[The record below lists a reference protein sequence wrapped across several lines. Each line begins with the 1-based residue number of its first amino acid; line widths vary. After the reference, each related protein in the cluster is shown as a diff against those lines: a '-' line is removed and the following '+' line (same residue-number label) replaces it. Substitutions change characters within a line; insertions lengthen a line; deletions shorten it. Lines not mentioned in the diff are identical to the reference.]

1 MSQRP
6 PDDAAPAERETTVD
20 AAGVESELPPESPAA
35 PDPPPDRHDPG
46 APGTLSEDAQAVLAA
61 VSAVLR
67 TQVTHFR
74 ALKRLFLEEFALAR
88 DAIVASLVFLL
99 GAMLLFA
106 TAYALLTALL
116 VLGLRWTGLPWAV
129 ALLLPLAI
137 SAALGWFAFSRAR
150 ALFRYADFES
160 TRRQLERGLT
170 VPKEA
175 ETEE

>member
-1 MSQRP
+1 MSQRTP
-6 PDDAAPAERETTVD
+6 EDAAPEREPTID
-20 AAGVESELPPESPAA
+20 AEGVESEVPVDSPAA
-35 PDPPPDRHDPG
+35 PDPVPDPD
-46 APGTLSEDAQAVLAA
+46 APGPAGTLTEDAQAMIAAASAVLAA
-61 VSAVLR
+61 YKV
-67 TQVTHFR
+67 H
-74 ALKRLFLEEFALAR
+74 ALAFKRLFLEEFALAR
-88 DAIVASLVFLL
+88 DAIVASLVYLL

-106 TAYALLTALL
+106 TAYALLTALV
-116 VLGLRWTGLPWAV
+116 VLGLRWTGLPMAV

-137 SAALGWFAFSRAR
+137 SAGLGWFAFSRAR